1 MAVTQD
7 LAGIDIASP
16 EVYERGI
23 PHDEFSLL
31 RERDPV
37 HWHPWKWSGGGFWAV
52 TKYVDVHAVAK
63 DYETFSSA
71 KGHIYLWELD
81 DEALEARRSLIET
94 DPPDHSRLRRIVSS
108 AFTPRKVK
116 DYEAF
121 TRTIT
126 NELLDRVREQGSADI
141 VETISAPLP
150 INVIVS
156 ILGVPDEDAP
166 MMVELTDHL
175 VDGTSDKP
183 LDPTAYG
190 NTTPLHLLPFNSPA
204 SWALFQY
211 GRKLGE
217 VRRKEPADDLVSR
230 LVHAEVDGDTLT
242 DAEFTNFFQ
251 LLVFAGNE
259 TTRSAISQGMLALME
274 HPDEQ
279 ERLHADPSLIP
290 TATEEIIRWASPVL
304 YFRRTAMRDT
314 ELRGVPI
321 AKDDK
326 VVMWY
331 CSANYDEDVFENPHR
346 FDVGR
351 QAKESVSFGAA
362 GPHYCMGAWLA
373 RLEIRILL
381 EEIVRRGLRFELAG
395 TPERIRTNFV
405 NGLHSLPA
413 TVTQGA

>member
-1 MAVTQD
+1 MTVAERD

-23 PHDEFSLL
+23 PHEAFRLL
-31 RERDPV
+31 REHDPV
-37 HWHPWKWSGGGFWAV
+37 HWHPWSWSGGGFWAI
-52 TKYVDVHAVAK
+52 TKYADVHAVAK
-63 DYETFSSA
+63 DPETFSSA

-94 DPPDHSRLRRIVSS
+94 DPPAHTRLRRIVSS
-108 AFTPRKVK
+108 AFTPRKVR

-121 TRTIT
+121 TRRLT
-126 NELLDRVREQGSADI
+126 NELLDRVQEQGEVDC

-175 VDGTSDKP
+175 VEGTSGEP

-204 SWALFQY
+204 SWALFEY
-211 GRKLGE
+211 GRKLGAE
-217 VRRKEPADDLVSR
+217 RRQRPADDLVSR
-230 LVHAEVDGDTLT
+230 LVHAEVDGDRLT
-242 DAEFTNFFQ
+242 DAEYTNFFQ

-259 TTRSAISQGMLALME
+259 TTRSAISQGLLALMQ
-274 HPDEQ
+274 HPEEQ
-279 ERLHADPSLIP
+279 ERLHRDPSLVP
-290 TATEEIIRWASPVL
+290 TAVEEIVRFASPVL
-304 YFRRTAMRDT
+304 YFRRTATRDT
-314 ELRGVPI
+314 EIRGVPI
-321 AKDDK
+321 AKEDK

-331 CSANYDEDVFENPHR
+331 CSANYDEEVFDSPRR

-351 QAKESVSFGAA
+351 RAKESVSFGAA
-362 GPHYCMGAWLA
+362 GPHYCLGAWLA
-373 RLEIRILL
+373 RLELRVLL

-395 TPERIRTNFV
+395 EPLRIRTNFV
-405 NGLHSLPA
+405 NGLRLLPA
-413 TVTQGA
+413 RVRA